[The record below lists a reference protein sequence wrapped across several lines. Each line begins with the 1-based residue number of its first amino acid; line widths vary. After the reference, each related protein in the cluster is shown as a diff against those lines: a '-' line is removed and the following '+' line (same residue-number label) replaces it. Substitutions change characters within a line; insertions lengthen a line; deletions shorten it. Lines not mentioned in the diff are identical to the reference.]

1 MKFLPKYPR
10 RFTLDRL
17 YCFVDTEFVDTELRV
32 NLQQQVYIHCV
43 LVHRGF
49 PVRCTMCGEAAVNLV
64 EAVFLEGD
72 VLRQFLL
79 GKIRCLCGLDI
90 GMERAA

>member
-17 YCFVDTEFVDTELRV
+17 YCFVDTE
-32 NLQQQVYIHCV
+32 LQVTPQQRVYIHCV
-43 LVHRGF
+43 LVHRGL
-49 PVRCTMCGEAAVNLV
+49 PVRRTMCGEAAVNLV

-79 GKIRCLCGLDI
+79 GKIRRFGGLDI
-90 GMERAA
+90 GLKGAA